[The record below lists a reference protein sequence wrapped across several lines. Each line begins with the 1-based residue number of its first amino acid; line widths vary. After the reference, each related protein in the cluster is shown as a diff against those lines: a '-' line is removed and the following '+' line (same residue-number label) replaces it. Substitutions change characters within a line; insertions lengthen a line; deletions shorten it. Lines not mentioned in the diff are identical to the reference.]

1 VAAPKGLAMT
11 RGTSDQLEQLL
22 DRQAIWDCLLR
33 YARGVDRL
41 DEDLIRSAFWPDAH
55 DAHGQINGSP
65 ENFVST
71 WMPTQPARQV
81 GQHFVSNQSVVFDD
95 KAGADAETYFMS
107 AGKKFG
113 SDTLELVGGRYVDRF
128 EKREGE
134 WRIKTRL
141 VLLDWQVV
149 ADASGMEQRLSR
161 GYNGSRDRSDP
172 SYERPLRP
180 RLAVPSAR

>member
-1 VAAPKGLAMT
+1 MT
-11 RGTSDQLEQLL
+11 RSTSDQVEQLL

-41 DEDLIRSAFWPDAH
+41 DENLIRSAFWPDAH

-65 ENFVST
+65 ENFIRT
-71 WMPTQPARQV
+71 WMPTQPARQA
-81 GQHFVSNQSVVFDD
+81 GQHFVSNQSVVFDGV
-95 KAGADAETYFMS
+95 AAADAEAYFMS
-107 AGKKFG
+107 ASKKFG

-141 VLLDWQVV
+141 VLLDWQAV
-149 ADASGMEQRLSR
+149 ANASGMEQRLSR
-161 GYNGSRDRSDP
+161 GYNGSRDSSDP

-180 RLAVPSAR
+180 RLSVPSEE